1 MVFNLGVMAGAL
13 LFGFL
18 SDKFGRKRTFIA
30 ALVSQALIGCG
41 TAAAPNF
48 YAFTALRFVVGALE
62 QVPARSSRCYLN
74 PHPPR
79 GEESK
84 EGVRC
89 VAISVCLSVCLTVC
103 LSVH

>member
-48 YAFTALRFVVGALE
+48 YVFTALRFVVGALE
-62 QVPARSSRCYLN
+62 QVPDRSSRCYLN
-74 PHPPR
+74 PHPPGGGKQGGGAMR
-79 GEESK
+79 RDKRVSA
-84 EGVRC
+84 C
-89 VAISVCLSVCLTVC
+89 LSVCLSV
-103 LSVH
+103 H